1 MKLTLL
7 IILAYSNL
15 IFTDVVENL
24 YEIKNPKPARILF
37 VGNSY
42 LYYNDSLHNHLRRMV
57 EESFP
62 DYIDLL
68 EFKSATIGG
77 SKLSHHNID
86 HLLEYKNLEV
96 SKPFELVILQGGSSE
111 HLTEESRKNFL
122 LHAELVTSKVKDSG
136 SDAALYMI
144 HAYVKPH
151 EDYDP
156 GMLGKVVALYDQAG
170 KITNTNVLPVGIA
183 FANAYKEKPNLKL
196 HKDFDGTH
204 PDILGTYLAACV
216 LYASIYKKS
225 PIGIKYNYFDSIND
239 EDIKFLQQ
247 VAHKTVEDFYNI
259 ELTN

>member
-7 IILAYSNL
+7 IVLAYSNL

-42 LYYNDSLHNHLRRMV
+42 LYYNDSLHNHLRRIV

-183 FANAYKEKPNLKL
+183 FANAYKVKPNLKL

-204 PDILGTYLAACV
+204 PDLLGTYLSACV
-216 LYASIYKKS
+216 LFASIYQIS
-225 PIGIKYNYFDSIND
+225 PKEIKYNYFDRIGD
-239 EDIKFLQQ
+239 KDRLFLQQ
-247 VAHKTVEDFYNI
+247 IAHDTVESYFK
-259 ELTN
+259 LKL

>member
-77 SKLSHHNID
+77 AKLSHHNID

-111 HLTEESRKNFL
+111 HLTEESRKDFL
-122 LHAELVTSKVKDSG
+122 QYAELLTSKVK
-136 SDAALYMI
+136 
-144 HAYVKPH
+144 
-151 EDYDP
+151 
-156 GMLGKVVALYDQAG
+156 
-170 KITNTNVLPVGIA
+170 T
-183 FANAYKEKPNLKL
+183 
-196 HKDFDGTH
+196 
-204 PDILGTYLAACV
+204 PDLMQHFI
-216 LYASIYKKS
+216 
-225 PIGIKYNYFDSIND
+225 
-239 EDIKFLQQ
+239 
-247 VAHKTVEDFYNI
+247 
-259 ELTN
+259 